1 MNIKI
6 KRENSKIRMMQQ
18 SKQEVNKSN
27 KKLFS
32 FNLNK
37 DSIITILT
45 ILITLLVAFLGF
57 LYGAG
62 KISEKLDNNSNDL
75 KLIISLLAKPGSQYI
90 PKEGNLNSVIG
101 RINKISDKKTSV
113 KQKDFLLDKQYNN
126 FNICLINESFED
138 WTRFGKVP
146 YIGDF
151 ILIENAHME
160 NPLTTKCMVLD
171 FFNDYKNRD
180 RMLLVSNKVFY
191 RLVYDENESLS
202 ESENDLLV
210 KIRELEKNEWQTD
223 KECIE
228 LRKLLN

>member
-1 MNIKI
+1 
-6 KRENSKIRMMQQ
+6 MMQQ
-18 SKQEVNKSN
+18 RKQEVNNSN
-27 KKLFS
+27 KKLPLFY
-32 FNLNK
+32 FDK
-37 DSIITILT
+37 DSVIKILM
-45 ILITLLVAFLGF
+45 ILIALLVAFLGF

-62 KISEKLDNNSNDL
+62 KISEKLDINRDYL
-75 KLIISLLAKPGSQYI
+75 TLIITLISPGSQDI
-90 PKEGNLNSVIG
+90 PEEGNLNSVIG

-113 KQKDFLLDKQYNN
+113 KQKDFLIDKKYND
-126 FNICLINESFED
+126 FSICLINESFEN

-151 ILIENAHME
+151 ILIENTHIE
-160 NPLTTKCMVLD
+160 YPLTTKCMVLD
-171 FFNDYKNRD
+171 FFNDYENRN

-202 ESENDLLV
+202 DSENGLLV
-210 KIRELEKNEWQTD
+210 KIRELKKNEWQTD

>member
-1 MNIKI
+1 
-6 KRENSKIRMMQQ
+6 MQQ
-18 SKQEVNKSN
+18 RKQEVNNSN
-27 KKLFS
+27 KKLPLFY
-32 FNLNK
+32 FDK
-37 DSIITILT
+37 DSVIKILM
-45 ILITLLVAFLGF
+45 ILIALLVAFLGF

-62 KISEKLDNNSNDL
+62 KISEKLDINRDYL
-75 KLIISLLAKPGSQYI
+75 TLIITLISPGSQDI
-90 PKEGNLNSVIG
+90 PEEGNLNSVIG

-113 KQKDFLLDKQYNN
+113 KQKDFLIDKKYND
-126 FNICLINESFED
+126 FSICLINESFEN

-151 ILIENAHME
+151 ILIENTHIE
-160 NPLTTKCMVLD
+160 YPLTTKCMVLD
-171 FFNDYKNRD
+171 FFNDYENRN

-202 ESENDLLV
+202 DSENGLLV
-210 KIRELEKNEWQTD
+210 KIRELKKNEWQTD